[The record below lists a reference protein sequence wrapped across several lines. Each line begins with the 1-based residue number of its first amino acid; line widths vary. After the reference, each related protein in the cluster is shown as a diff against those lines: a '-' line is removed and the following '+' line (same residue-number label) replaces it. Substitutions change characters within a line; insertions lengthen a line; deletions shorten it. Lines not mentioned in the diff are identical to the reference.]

1 MKKTVLKYHHIAKLF
16 RRIIAQLRSDDC
28 KFYFSHSVKSDSF
41 LCFNKYLRRF
51 FVPSIIRP
59 KTAGYSKSCETL
71 ILSFS
76 KAPQDLQ
83 VYEPIRAAVVQ
94 RLVTM
99 ERRSKTYR
107 TSLPPQSF
115 ATLNTKIHVRLSTSV
130 MSGYSSGDGLII
142 NSSCRGELK
151 PNKRCF
157 RLLSWKRKHYCLN
170 CLCQSMVIKGIKGR
184 VLARIGQKR
193 KTTERYKHLI
203 KRFLSL
209 QIFR

>member
-1 MKKTVLKYHHIAKLF
+1 MKKTVLIYHHIVQWF
-16 RRIIAQLRSDDC
+16 RCIIAQLRSDDC

-76 KAPQDLQ
+76 KAAQDLQ

-94 RLVTM
+94 RLVIM
-99 ERRSKTYR
+99 ERRSKPYR

-115 ATLNTKIHVRLSTSV
+115 ATLNTKIRVRLSTSV
-130 MSGYSSGDGLII
+130 MSGYFSGGGFII

-151 PNKRCF
+151 PNKRYF
-157 RLLSWKRKHYCLN
+157 RLLS
-170 CLCQSMVIKGIKGR
+170 
-184 VLARIGQKR
+184 
-193 KTTERYKHLI
+193 
-203 KRFLSL
+203 
-209 QIFR
+209 